1 CLLILLIPSN
11 KPLILSAVSFISS
24 FKSPLILPS
33 SLERWLNVSATAS
46 PRSATTD
53 RAPLS
58 SGSFE
63 RSLSDSQKLSIVAC
77 KPSLDCSFIK
87 LSILDNAFCRV
98 DQYPILLFSVRYCVS
113 RNLFRILS
121 ITPIS
126 TPVPFC
132 PAPPGIIL
140 AAFGKEG

>member
-1 CLLILLIPSN
+1 MHFLLNLHRLLQYLHIQIIHRVIGLSHHINHLLIVHVVFFFFFFCSFCIFFFIFFLCLLILLIPSN
-11 KPLILSAVSFISS
+11 MPLILLAVSFISS

-63 RSLSDSQKLSIVAC
+63 RS
-77 KPSLDCSFIK
+77 
-87 LSILDNAFCRV
+87 
-98 DQYPILLFSVRYCVS
+98 
-113 RNLFRILS
+113 
-121 ITPIS
+121 
-126 TPVPFC
+126 
-132 PAPPGIIL
+132 
-140 AAFGKEG
+140 